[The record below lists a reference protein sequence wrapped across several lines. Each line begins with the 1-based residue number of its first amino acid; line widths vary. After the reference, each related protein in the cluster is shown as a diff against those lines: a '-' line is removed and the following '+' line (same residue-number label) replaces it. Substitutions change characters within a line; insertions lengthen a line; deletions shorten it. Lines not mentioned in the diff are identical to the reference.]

1 MSAQPRPV
9 IVALD
14 GPAGAGKSSVAA
26 EVARRLGLAL
36 VDTGAIYRCVA
47 LAAQR
52 RGIDWSDEAGLASL
66 LPSLAIGFR
75 FEGGV
80 NRVLLGGEDVSLAVR
95 APEISR
101 GASAVSARPAVRA
114 GLLELQRRLARAAP
128 HGAVLEGRDIGTV
141 VFPDADVKFFV
152 TAAPEVRARR
162 RFAELEARGADV
174 SFEQVLAEQ
183 RQRDQDDSSR
193 AIAPLKRAA
202 DARELDTSHLDLAQV
217 VQAVVEAVAAA
228 RCESAEH

>member
-1 MSAQPRPV
+1 MPAEPRPRPV

-52 RGIDWSDEAGLASL
+52 HGVDWSDESGLAAL
-66 LPSLAIGFR
+66 LPTLAIGFR
-75 FEGGV
+75 FEGGT
-80 NRVLLGGEDVSLAVR
+80 NRVFLGGEDVSVAVR

-128 HGAVLEGRDIGTV
+128 LGAVLEGRDIGTV

-162 RFAELEARGADV
+162 RFAELEARGAEV
-174 SFEQVLAEQ
+174 TFEQVLAEQ
-183 RQRDQDDSSR
+183 RQRDADDSSR
-193 AIAPLKRAA
+193 AVAPLRRAD
-202 DARELDTSHLDLAQV
+202 DARELDTSLLGLPEVVAAV
-217 VQAVVEAVAAA
+217 VQAIAAA
-228 RCESAEH
+228 RSRA

>member
-1 MSAQPRPV
+1 MPAEPRPRPV

-52 RGIDWSDEAGLASL
+52 RGVDWSDEAGLAAL

-75 FEGGV
+75 FEGGT
-80 NRVLLGGEDVSLAVR
+80 NRVFLGGEDVTLAVR

-128 HGAVLEGRDIGTV
+128 LGAVLEGRDIGTV

-162 RFAELEARGADV
+162 RFAELEARGV
-174 SFEQVLAEQ
+174 EVTFEQVLAEQ
-183 RQRDQDDSSR
+183 RQRDADDSSR
-193 AIAPLKRAA
+193 AVAPLRRAS
-202 DARELDTSHLDLAQV
+202 DARELDTSLLGLPEV
-217 VQAVVEAVAAA
+217 VAAVVETVAAA
-228 RCESAEH
+228 RGRA